1 MKQTRGGEDTS
12 SEDARSHQVSDPKT
26 LTQVISA
33 QPVSYNYKAALAII
47 ILCPNSVAKHSVS
60 PIQYN

>member
-12 SEDARSHQVSDPKT
+12 SEDGQVSDPRT
-26 LTQVISA
+26 LAQVISA

-47 ILCPNSVAKHSVS
+47 ILSPNSVAKHSVS
-60 PIQYN
+60 PVQYN